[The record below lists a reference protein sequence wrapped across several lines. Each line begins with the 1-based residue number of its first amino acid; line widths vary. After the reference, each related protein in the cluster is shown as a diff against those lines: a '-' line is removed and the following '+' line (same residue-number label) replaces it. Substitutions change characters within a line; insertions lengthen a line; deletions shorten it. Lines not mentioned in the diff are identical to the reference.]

1 MLYDFIQ
8 RKEHVLKNLNLP
20 KYEVPWLRVPNF
32 EGSREKDH
40 KDASRAI
47 NKEQNDT
54 TKGDLKTAQ

>member
-32 EGSREKDH
+32 EGSRERDLKE
-40 KDASRAI
+40 ASRAT
-47 NKEQNDT
+47 NKEINESA
-54 TKGDLKTAQ
+54 KSDLKTA